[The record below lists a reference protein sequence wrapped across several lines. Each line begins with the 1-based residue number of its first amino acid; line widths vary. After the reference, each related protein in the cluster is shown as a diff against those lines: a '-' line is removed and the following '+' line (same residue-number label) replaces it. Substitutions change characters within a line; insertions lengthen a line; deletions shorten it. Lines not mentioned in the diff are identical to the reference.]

1 MGIEQ
6 YFLMTD
12 YALWEVILNGD
23 SPVSTRTVNGVE
35 TAIPPTTVEQ
45 KLAKRNE
52 LNLTAQ
58 LDNDDLKQIDPDDLE
73 EMDLKW
79 QMTMLTIRARRF
91 LKKNGRNLGVNGT
104 NTISFDKTKSNQAEE
119 GPTNFALMAYTS
131 LGSSSSSSL
140 DTESQLNIVAYKAG
154 LESVEARLD
163 VYKKNKAVFKEDI
176 KILRLDV
183 MLSDNALTKLRK
195 KFEKAKKERDDLELT
210 LEKFEK
216 SSKNLSKLLNSQIS
230 DNLKSGLGYN
240 SQGYDSKVSDSEVN
254 QYVFSELVSSVPVA
268 ATTKVKTSELKSKSV
283 SEPIIEDWISNK
295 NENEIESE
303 SEQRKPSNARI

>member
-104 NTISFDKTKSNQAEE
+104 NTISFDKTKVECYNCHRRDHFSRECRAPRNQKSMNKEATRRTMPIKE
-119 GPTNFALMAYTS
+119 TTS
-131 LGSSSSSSL
+131 
-140 DTESQLNIVAYKAG
+140 KA
-154 LESVEARLD
+154 
-163 VYKKNKAVFKEDI
+163 
-176 KILRLDV
+176 
-183 MLSDNALTKLRK
+183 
-195 KFEKAKKERDDLELT
+195 
-210 LEKFEK
+210 
-216 SSKNLSKLLNSQIS
+216 
-230 DNLKSGLGYN
+230 
-240 SQGYDSKVSDSEVN
+240 
-254 QYVFSELVSSVPVA
+254 
-268 ATTKVKTSELKSKSV
+268 
-283 SEPIIEDWISNK
+283 
-295 NENEIESE
+295 
-303 SEQRKPSNARI
+303 